1 MVFYKTEEEIEL
13 IRENCILVCKTLAVV
28 AEKIRPGIST
38 WELDQLAETFIRD
51 HGAAP
56 GFKGY
61 RGFPATLCISV
72 NEQVVHGI
80 PKPATLVQPGDIVSV
95 DCGVVRNGFYGDAAY
110 TFMVGAVSDEKVK
123 LCQSTLNA
131 LFIGIEQAVAG
142 NRIGDIGSAI
152 QEYIERTCGFS
163 IVRDLVGHGIG
174 RNLHEKPEVP
184 NYGKRGKGLK
194 LQEGLTIAIEPMVN
208 LGRKEVRTLKD
219 GWTVVTSDK
228 TVSAHYEHTVA
239 VKKGAADVLSDHRFI
254 EKAVA
259 ANQEL
264 TPLKAPDTARSF
276 GS

>member
-13 IRENCILVCKTLAVV
+13 IRENCILVCKALAVV
-28 AEKIRPGIST
+28 AERIRPGVST
-38 WELDQLAETFIRD
+38 LELDQLAETFIRD
-51 HGAAP
+51 HGAVP

-80 PKPATLVQPGDIVSV
+80 PKPVNLIQSGDIVSV
-95 DCGVVRNGFYGDAAY
+95 DCGVLRNGFYGDAAY
-110 TFMVGAVSDEKVK
+110 TFMVGAVPDEKIR
-123 LCQSTLNA
+123 LCQATLNA
-131 LFIGIEQAVAG
+131 LFIGVEQAVAG

-208 LGRKEVRTLKD
+208 MGRKEVRTLKD
-219 GWTVVTSDK
+219 GWTVITSDK
-228 TVSAHYEHTVA
+228 SVSAHFEHTVA
-239 VKKGAADVLSDHRFI
+239 VKKGAADILSDHRFI
-254 EKAVA
+254 QSAVA
-259 ANQEL
+259 GNQEL
-264 TPLKAPDTARSF
+264 TPLDVPDIMRS
-276 GS
+276 GG

>member
-28 AEKIRPGIST
+28 AERIRPGIST
-38 WELDQLAETFIRD
+38 LELDQLAETFIRD
-51 HGAAP
+51 HGAVP

-80 PKPATLVQPGDIVSV
+80 PKPGNFVQEGDIVSV
-95 DCGVVRNGFYGDAAY
+95 DCGVQRNGFYGDAAY
-110 TFMVGAVSDEKVK
+110 TFMVGAVSDEKIR
-123 LCQSTLNA
+123 LCQATLNA
-131 LFIGIEQAVAG
+131 LLIGVEQAVAG

-163 IVRDLVGHGIG
+163 VVRDLVGHGIG
-174 RNLHEKPEVP
+174 RSLHEKPEVP

-208 LGRKEVRTLKD
+208 MGRKEVRTLKD

-228 TVSAHYEHTVA
+228 AVSAHYEHTVA
-239 VKKGAADVLSDHRFI
+239 VKKGAADILSDHRFI
-254 EKAVA
+254 ENAVA
-259 ANQEL
+259 CNQEL
-264 TPLKAPDTARSF
+264 TPLKAPDTAPSV
-276 GS
+276 G